1 MKEPK
6 KEKLKRVVTFSE
18 PSENSQNNNN
28 IKLLSR
34 QITDIINELNPNLD
48 FKSSEKYKL
57 NSLEKVIKNL
67 YNNNVIIYIGFNF
80 IKIIVNRKQ
89 RNFTKRIKQ

>member
-18 PSENSQNNNN
+18 PSENSPNNNN
-28 IKLLSR
+28 IKLISR

-80 IKIIVNRKQ
+80 IKIIANRK
-89 RNFTKRIKQ
+89 